1 MSEQGRFPTAKNLQV
16 DELLKLYD
24 GVMEDVDAALADA
37 NISSQVSV
45 PTSPDGLE
53 ELVLYGPHGDPF
65 PPEDLTEVDSVI
77 LGKLFTFLH
86 NWANYVQAEC
96 TRFRCILEVQKKR
109 NEIIYSALK
118 IHYKDRGTATAVLDD
133 YINTDER
140 YAVCERDLVKIQAY
154 FWTCESRYEQLKR
167 SLNNVSREQT
177 RRGEELEREIYSERG
192 GKPIGGK
199 GSKVPQGGFR
209 R

>member
-77 LGKLFTFLH
+77 LGKLFTF
-86 NWANYVQAEC
+86 
-96 TRFRCILEVQKKR
+96 
-109 NEIIYSALK
+109 YSALK